1 MLKFENGG
9 GSNLWIDVLIA
20 KRGHENDP
28 KVQKTNLIFFQEE
41 TQIKSSCQEVS
52 DQKERIEG

>member
-20 KRGHENDP
+20 KIGHENDP
-28 KVQKTNLIFFQEE
+28 KVKKTNLIFF
-41 TQIKSSCQEVS
+41 SRGDSN
-52 DQKERIEG
+52 

>member
-28 KVQKTNLIFFQEE
+28 KVKKTNLIFFKRRLKLNPAARRYQ
-41 TQIKSSCQEVS
+41 TKM
-52 DQKERIEG
+52 GG